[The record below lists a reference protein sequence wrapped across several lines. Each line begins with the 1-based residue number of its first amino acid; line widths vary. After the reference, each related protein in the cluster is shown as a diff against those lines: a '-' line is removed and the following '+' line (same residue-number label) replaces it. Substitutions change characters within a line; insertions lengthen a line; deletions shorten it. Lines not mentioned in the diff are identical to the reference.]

1 MNDVTLLNLAPH
13 PWLRGMGYGD
23 RTEGEMREL
32 GGHGT
37 NLHLDS
43 PASCPVVPT
52 ALPGPK
58 TTLPHP
64 PPSSVLLLGSAV
76 LRNALGSQ
84 FSQHVIQIIGI
95 WVAMTCEIR
104 AELRLVVD
112 LIPDDRI

>member
-1 MNDVTLLNLAPH
+1 MSPLWWMRFMNDVTLLNLAPH
-13 PWLRGMGYGD
+13 PWPRGMGDGD

-58 TTLPHP
+58 TTPPHP
-64 PPSSVLLLGSAV
+64 RPAQSFSWAV
-76 LRNALGSQ
+76 LSSEMPWAASSASTLSR
-84 FSQHVIQIIGI
+84 
-95 WVAMTCEIR
+95 
-104 AELRLVVD
+104 
-112 LIPDDRI
+112 